1 MRHTFD
7 LRAHAGLPRIQAVV
21 FDLDGV
27 LTSTSEYHYLA
38 WKQLADEERIPF
50 DREANE
56 ALRGVSRRE
65 SLLRL
70 LDGRSVSEA
79 QMAEMMARK
88 NRYYQAYLTRITRDD
103 LLPGALEL
111 IHDLRRSGIAVGVG
125 STSRN
130 ARAVVDRLRITQL
143 IDALSDGH
151 SVSRQKP
158 APDLFLHVAAQLGV
172 RTDECVIIE
181 DAASGI
187 DAALEAD
194 TWTVGLGPAARV
206 GHAHVVL
213 SSLDGVRWSWLLA
226 RLRAAAAL

>member
-1 MRHTFD
+1 
-7 LRAHAGLPRIQAVV
+7 
-21 FDLDGV
+21 
-27 LTSTSEYHYLA
+27 
-38 WKQLADEERIPF
+38 
-50 DREANE
+50 
-56 ALRGVSRRE
+56 VSRRE